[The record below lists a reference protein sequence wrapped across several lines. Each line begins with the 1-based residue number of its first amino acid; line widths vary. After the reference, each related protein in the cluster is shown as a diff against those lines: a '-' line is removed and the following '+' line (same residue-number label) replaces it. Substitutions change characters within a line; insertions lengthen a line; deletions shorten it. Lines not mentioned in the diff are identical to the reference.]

1 MSASNDATPYNA
13 ETARKTRRLGIT
25 AVAATVAVAAAAY
38 GAYYGLVLDHYE
50 STDDAYV
57 QGDVVQITPQVAG
70 TVVTIGADDTDFVKA
85 GQTLVKLDEVD
96 ADVALEQAEAQLAQ
110 TVREVRTLY
119 ADDETLAA
127 QVALRDADVARV
139 QADFAKANDDVK
151 RRESLTATGAV
162 GREEYEHATAQLA
175 AARSSLAGAQAA
187 ALAARQQLAANR
199 TLTDGT
205 TADAHPNVQRAAA
218 RVREAYI
225 ALHRSEL
232 PAPVDGYVAKR
243 GVQVGQKVAPGT
255 PLMAVVPLGGV
266 WVDANFKESQLRGLR
281 IGQPVTLVADV
292 YGRKVRYHGQVQ
304 GLGAGTGSAFSL
316 LPAQNATGNWIKIV
330 QRVPVR
336 IALRPD
342 ELARHPLEI
351 GLSMDVTVDVQDAS
365 GKVLADVPRARS
377 IASTDVFRDLE
388 RDADSRVQQ
397 IVASNSP
404 PRARG
409 ANEAAR
415 TAATAKPAAAAH
427 AS

>member
-1 MSASNDATPYNA
+1 MSASSDATPYNA
-13 ETARKTRRLGIT
+13 ETARKTRRIGIT

-70 TVVTIGADDTDFVKA
+70 TVVSIGADDTDFVKA

-119 ADDETLAA
+119 ADDDTLAA
-127 QVALRDADVARV
+127 QVALRDAEVGRA
-139 QADFAKANDDVK
+139 QADFAKASDDVK
-151 RRESLTATGAV
+151 RRESLTLTGAV
-162 GREEYEHATAQLA
+162 GREEYAHATAQLA
-175 AARSSLAGAQAA
+175 AARSALAGAQAS
-187 ALAARQQLAANR
+187 ALAARQQLAANK

-205 TADAHPNVQRAAA
+205 TADTHPNVRRAAA

-281 IGQPVTLVADV
+281 IGQPVILSADV
-292 YGRKVRYHGQVQ
+292 YGHAVKYHGEVA

-336 IALRPD
+336 IGLRPE

-351 GLSMDVTVDVQDAS
+351 GLSMDVTVDVRDAS
-365 GKVLADVPRARS
+365 GKVLADAPRAHS
-377 IASTDVFRDLE
+377 IASTEVFRDLE

-397 IVASNSP
+397 IVVSNSP
-404 PRARG
+404 RRVHDTG
-409 ANEAAR
+409 EAGR
-415 TAATAKPAAAAH
+415 TTAISKSAIATH